1 MTDHKALK
9 RASEREAVAQ
19 MLERMAARA
28 GATSERFTLPFYPR
42 EITLHLRS
50 NGAACVIHLNG
61 ASRAGAFLAHWRF
74 DDRDGRLFCDGF
86 DGHGYRAHHKA
97 TTMSDTAEALCDRV
111 EAMLGWIRD
120 GSAFITEEATGR
132 LQRPTGHRQG

>member
-1 MTDHKALK
+1 MTDHAALK

-28 GATSERFTLPFYPR
+28 GATSERSKSPLFPR

-50 NGAACVIHLNG
+50 NGAACTIHLNG
-61 ASRAGAFLAHWRF
+61 DSKAGAFLAHWHF
-74 DDRDGRLFCDGF
+74 DDRRGRLFRDGF

-97 TTMSDTAEALCDRV
+97 TTMSDTAEALCDRL

-120 GSAFITEEATGR
+120 GSAFVTE
-132 LQRPTGHRQG
+132 